1 MNTKYENY
9 IRRKW
14 DALELYEDLKW
25 RGLINQISSEK
36 LIKKLNE
43 ESLTFYI
50 GTDPTADSLHLGH
63 YSSFL
68 ITKRL
73 AMHGHKPIMLIG
85 GATALVGDPRGS
97 TERDLADK
105 NRVFQSFNKLKEQLK
120 KLFPYEIVNNY
131 DWTKDLKM
139 EDFLIEYGKLI
150 TTSYMTNKELV
161 KKQLTSGISF
171 AEFSYM
177 LLQGM
182 DFYHLLKEK
191 NVTLQVAGSDQ
202 WGNITTGIE
211 IVRKKTGKEV
221 YGLTMPLITD
231 ENGKK
236 FGKSEGNAI
245 WLNPDKTS
253 PQELYN
259 FLYNISDCIVIS
271 LLKKLTFL
279 SKEEIELIEKE
290 HKPNSHYAQ
299 NILGKQIVYDI
310 HNIKI

>member
-105 NRVFQSFNKLKEQLK
+105 NRVFQSFNKLKEQLGY
-120 KLFPYEIVNNY
+120 LNNHSKIDY
-131 DWTKDLKM
+131 NTSD
-139 EDFLIEYGKLI
+139 
-150 TTSYMTNKELV
+150 TT
-161 KKQLTSGISF
+161 
-171 AEFSYM
+171 
-177 LLQGM
+177 
-182 DFYHLLKEK
+182 
-191 NVTLQVAGSDQ
+191 
-202 WGNITTGIE
+202 
-211 IVRKKTGKEV
+211 
-221 YGLTMPLITD
+221 
-231 ENGKK
+231 
-236 FGKSEGNAI
+236 I
-245 WLNPDKTS
+245 W
-253 PQELYN
+253 
-259 FLYNISDCIVIS
+259 V
-271 LLKKLTFL
+271 
-279 SKEEIELIEKE
+279 
-290 HKPNSHYAQ
+290 
-299 NILGKQIVYDI
+299 
-310 HNIKI
+310 